1 MENRYQKT
9 VARCLIFVCFFLGT
23 QALIYTQ
30 ALLIPFIFAILIYAT
45 LRSAARLLE
54 SRLRI
59 PSSFALITAMTLG
72 TLVFLGFFYMVTS
85 SVASFLT
92 SAGVYGEKLAQF
104 PIWINERLAPTG
116 FAINQETIRAA
127 VLGMPFAQYARN
139 VTGTV
144 SGVLSNL
151 ALVSIFVLFL
161 LLGGRARRTAEAQS
175 VPLVEEMFIKVSG
188 YVGTKLLLSL
198 LTGCLTAIILFGM
211 GVDLALLF
219 SVLTVILNFIPNVG
233 SIVSVL
239 LPVPILLLQFGTTW
253 ETALVLVSTTVVQ
266 FAIGNVLEPRI
277 MGKSLALH
285 PVVVLLALVF
295 WGLIW
300 GIPGMFLAVPI
311 TAIGKMILSLYETT
325 RSLVA
330 LFEGDLS
337 MMNLRTY
344 ASEGQPAKNEPSTEA
359 HTGGS

>member
-9 VARCLIFVCFFLGT
+9 VARCLIFVCFILGT
-23 QALIYTQ
+23 QALIYTK

-45 LRSAARLLE
+45 LLSAARFLE
-54 SRLRI
+54 SRMRI
-59 PSSFALITAMTLG
+59 PSAFAMVTALSLG
-72 TLVFLGFFYMVTS
+72 ALVFLGFIYMVTS

-104 PIWINERLAPTG
+104 PLWMNERLAPIG
-116 FAINQETIRAA
+116 IAINQETIRAA

-144 SGVLSNL
+144 TGVLSNL

-161 LLGGRARRTAEAQS
+161 LLGGRARRTTEAQG
-175 VPLVEEMFIKVSG
+175 VPLLEEMFIKVSG

-198 LTGCLTAIILFGM
+198 LTGCLTAIILFGT

-233 SIVSVL
+233 SIVAVL
-239 LPVPILLLQFGTTW
+239 LPVPILLLQFGTAW
-253 ETALVLVSTTVVQ
+253 ETAFVLSSTSVVQ
-266 FAIGNVLEPRI
+266 FAIGNVLEPRM

-311 TAIGKMILSLYETT
+311 TAIGKMILSLFETT
-325 RSLVA
+325 RSLAA
-330 LFEGDLS
+330 LFEGDLAF
-337 MMNLRTY
+337 MNRRPLSRESG
-344 ASEGQPAKNEPSTEA
+344 AAENESSTPA